1 MPALAPSWCEGFFYQ
16 YVPQISEIHPNIA
29 AFRKRPFTLI
39 HILGIRHHG
48 VGSARHLKQRLH
60 EIRPDVVLVEG
71 PPEFDAIL
79 HWVQPGDMEPPV
91 AILGYNATQPEQ
103 ATFYPFAQYSPEWQA
118 IMYANTHRIPVA
130 MLDLPLQMTFEMT
143 ANGTFGQTGG
153 GDPLGALAAIEGFGN
168 SQEWWEHRFEQHRS
182 DMDSAAWFEA
192 VMLAITTL
200 RTADLESSLDTEN
213 QWREAWMRKIIR
225 ETRQKMFAEIVV
237 VCGAWH
243 APALLELDKS
253 EKSDQNLLKK
263 LPKSNIQISATWVP
277 WTNERL
283 GIQSGYGAGVS
294 TPGWS
299 EHRWTYPDNTGVT
312 WLSEVAQKFRAKK
325 IDISTAHVIEALR
338 LSETLAAMRQQSA
351 PRLEEYNE
359 ATATVMCMGDQIQL
373 EWLRR
378 ELVIGHKMGV
388 VPDKLPKLP
397 IQADFE
403 QQIKQLRLKLS
414 EEEKEMELDLREARE
429 LEKSILLHR
438 LSAMQIRWGQVSAPD
453 GAKGTFREVWLL
465 QWRPELELDI
475 ITRGTWG
482 NTIEDAANNWLTQRA
497 NAARQIGDL
506 TELLEH
512 ALPGALYTVIGHIL
526 VRLNDVAARSSDI
539 YELMT
544 AVPPFARAMRYG
556 NVRNTDQA
564 AIEHL
569 LDGIVGRICVGLPT
583 AGYGIDDDTARQY
596 FELMAKI
603 QDALLNIERPEWLN
617 AWYTALQQLQPNSHP
632 VMQGYATRLLLD
644 TQRLTPDRTAQLF
657 SQALSRGNSSAHAAA
672 WLEGF
677 LRGSGSILL
686 YDNVLWNLLYQ
697 WTATLPE
704 EDFNLMLPIL
714 RRTFSG
720 YEPSERRRIGEKAK
734 RGPQAHSDTLAPVAE
749 SGEGEHNFD
758 TAAARAAAV
767 QVAQLLWNS

>member
-1 MPALAPSWCEGFFYQ
+1 M
-16 YVPQISEIHPNIA
+16 
-29 AFRKRPFTLI
+29 I

-48 VGSARHLKQRLH
+48 VGSARHLTQRLH

-79 HWVQPGDMEPPV
+79 HWVKPDEMEPPV
-91 AILGYNATQPEQ
+91 AILGYNAAQPEQ
-103 ATFYPFAQYSPEWQA
+103 ATFYPFAEYSPEWQA
-118 IMYANTHRIPVA
+118 ITYANTHQIPVF
-130 MLDLPLQMTFEMT
+130 MLDLPLQMTLQMT
-143 ANGTFGQTGG
+143 ADGMFNQQGG
-153 GDPLGALAAIEGFGN
+153 GDPLGALAEIEGFQN

-182 DMDSAAWFEA
+182 DMDSASWFEA
-192 VMLAITTL
+192 VMLAMKTL
-200 RTADLESSLDTEN
+200 RTAGLVSSLDNEN
-213 QWREAWMRKIIR
+213 QWREAWMRNIIR
-225 ETRQKMFAEIVV
+225 ATRQKMFAEIVV

-243 APALLELDKS
+243 APALLDVDKS
-253 EKSDQNLLKK
+253 EKSDKTLLKG

-283 GIQSGYGAGVS
+283 GIQSGYGAGVQ

-299 EHRWTYPDNTGVT
+299 EHCWKHPHNTGVT

-338 LSETLAAMRQQSA
+338 LSETLAAMRQLSA
-351 PRLEEYNE
+351 PRLDEYNE

-373 EWLRR
+373 DWIRR
-378 ELVIGHKMGV
+378 ELVIGNKMGV

-403 QQIKQLRLKLS
+403 RQIKHLRLKLS
-414 EEEKEMELDLREARE
+414 EEEKEMELDLREERE

-453 GAKGTFREVWLL
+453 RAKGTFREAWLL

-497 NAARQIGDL
+497 NAAQQIGDL

-512 ALPGALYTVIGHIL
+512 ALPGALYNVIGHIL
-526 VRLNDVAARSSDI
+526 LRLNEVAARSSDI
-539 YELMT
+539 FELMT

-556 NVRNTDQA
+556 NVRNTDQV
-564 AIEHL
+564 AIEQL

-596 FELMAKI
+596 FELMSKI
-603 QDALLNIERPEWLN
+603 QDALQNSERPHWVS
-617 AWYTALQQLQPNSHP
+617 AWYTALQHLQANSHP
-632 VMQGYATRLLLD
+632 VVLGYATRLLLD
-644 TQRLTPDRTAQLF
+644 AQRLTPDRTAQLF

-714 RRTFSG
+714 RRTFSV

-734 RGPQAHSDTLAPVAE
+734 RGPQAHADAPTPVSTSDEPGLD
-749 SGEGEHNFD
+749 FD
-758 TAAARAAAV
+758 TTAARAAAV
-767 QVAQLLWNS
+767 QAAQLLWNF